1 MEFMIADDVGLCRS
15 DEFADS
21 SLMVGGVW
29 GFNGYA
35 YGAFHGFESGKRV
48 SEQEALKYILED
60 EDLTEHNLSEEEAKK
75 ILYAPA
81 MEKKETIDY
90 LVKAAGWTRKE
101 AMDAI
106 GVSTYDD

>member
-15 DEFADS
+15 DEFTDS

-60 EDLTEHNLSEEEAKK
+60 EGLTEHNLSEEEAKK

-90 LVKAAGWTRKE
+90 LVKAAGWTRKQ